1 MTLVFFTPKLVL
13 DDRRPWEVLVLK
25 IITNSTK
32 SLEPVE
38 SEWTWQESQPLLEVP
53 SGGPEV
59 NRHKD
64 WGNCMDNHV
73 TCHILCLYKGL
84 CS

>member
-1 MTLVFFTPKLVL
+1 MGRLGGGPTYEGASIKWGRGCPQGDLKVTLVFFTPKLVL

-38 SEWTWQESQPLLEVP
+38 SRWTWQESQLLLEVP
-53 SGGPEV
+53 AEGQ
-59 NRHKD
+59 R
-64 WGNCMDNHV
+64 
-73 TCHILCLYKGL
+73 
-84 CS
+84 